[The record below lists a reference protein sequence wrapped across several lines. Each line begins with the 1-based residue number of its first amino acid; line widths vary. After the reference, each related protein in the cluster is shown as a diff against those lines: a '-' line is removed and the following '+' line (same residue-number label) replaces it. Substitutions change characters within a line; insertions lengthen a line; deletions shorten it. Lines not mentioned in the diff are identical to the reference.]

1 VEDKF
6 MEKNMMNLEIKGS
19 GSSEGG
25 KYNTVVIKGNGKIDG
40 NLDCNYLEVQGH
52 CEVNGNVKSESVK
65 VNGNNS
71 IKGDLEADE
80 IEIHGEV
87 NVDGNLSVEKIH
99 THGMVSVNGNCNAES
114 FTMEGAFKIRGLL
127 NAGELELKLHGPSEA
142 REIGGEKIMVKRNGR
157 VKFTRIRK
165 LIMPFGF
172 DTGLTTDIIEGDE
185 IYLEYTNAKVVR
197 GNDIELGSGC
207 NIKLIEY
214 QNEFKQHEEAEVV
227 TYKKIRKT

>member
-1 VEDKF
+1 

-19 GSSEGG
+19 GSSAGG
-25 KYNTVVIKGNGKIDG
+25 KYNNVVIKGNGKIDG
-40 NLDCNYLEVQGH
+40 NLDCICMEVQGH

-71 IKGDLEADE
+71 IKGNLDTDE

-87 NVDGNLSVEKIH
+87 NVDGNLSIGKAHI
-99 THGMVSVNGNCNAES
+99 HGMISVNGNCNAES

-157 VKFTRIRK
+157 VKFTRLRK
-165 LIMPFGF
+165 MIMPFGF
-172 DTGLTTDIIEGDE
+172 DTGLTTDVIEGDE

-197 GNDIELGSGC
+197 GNDVELGLGC

-214 QNEFKQHEEAEVV
+214 HNEFKQHEQAEVG
-227 TYKKIRKT
+227 TYKKLEENE